1 MVTFLKQSYSLPG
14 RDFNGNLNVGSRERQ
29 RKGKLRLSL
38 SSWKHNRSDVETVTW
53 PVPCVSAPKFPCTFL
68 GPSFQVRNFLSG
80 LTGQTFKYSLPQWVP
95 VDLCLMMFALC
106 LLGAFEIFAG
116 FPYWKAVLELRVI
129 SGGGGAKQK
138 STVSL
143 SSVSHIVQMFPEN
156 SNGFLGKVP
165 TEAVLTLYPCSPIH
179 VSFFQCGHVLAQA
192 WLMNRGGYSWGFVF
206 EAIHCAHDAVFNLE
220 RAPSLVTRASCG
232 VYLGVRK

>member
-53 PVPCVSAPKFPCTFL
+53 PVSCVSAPRFPCTLL

-129 SGGGGAKQK
+129 SAGGVGGQPNRKALFSFHLCPILYKC
-138 STVSL
+138 SL
-143 SSVSHIVQMFPEN
+143 KIAMVFWERSRQRLFSPFTPALRFMFPSSSVVMCLPKP
-156 SNGFLGKVP
+156 G
-165 TEAVLTLYPCSPIH
+165 
-179 VSFFQCGHVLAQA
+179 
-192 WLMNRGGYSWGFVF
+192 SWTV
-206 EAIHCAHDAVFNLE
+206 
-220 RAPSLVTRASCG
+220 
-232 VYLGVRK
+232 